1 MQPCL
6 GWGLRVC
13 IPDMLPLAAIR
24 STFARKVLCILI
36 SARPG
41 IQSQGKGGRERT
53 LSGERPIYISAVE
66 QYSQRLKWRGA
77 AAMSPW
83 LYVLS
88 FTAVVRGLHGRQDL
102 W

>member
-13 IPDMLPLAAIR
+13 IPDMFPPAAIR
-24 STFARKVLCILI
+24 STFAHKVLCILI

-41 IQSQGKGGRERT
+41 LQSQGKGGRERT
-53 LSGERPIYISAVE
+53 LSGERPSIHHSAVE

-77 AAMSPW
+77 LCHEPLA
-83 LYVLS
+83 
-88 FTAVVRGLHGRQDL
+88 FTS
-102 W
+102 